1 MRKGYP
7 GGINPALLAM
17 LVVGKEYG
25 TPHVPV
31 AIETNPEKSPRL
43 VADEVNAERYPNA
56 KTRKRLG
63 LPKPMKTPTKAHP
76 KRYRR
81 KRETG

>member
-1 MRKGYP
+1 MTRRL
-7 GGINPALLAM
+7 NPALLAM
-17 LVVGKEYG
+17 LVATGEFG
-25 TPHVPV
+25 PIHV
-31 AIETNPEKSPRL
+31 AKQIQTNPEKSPRL
-43 VADEVNAERYPNA
+43 IADEANALRYPNA